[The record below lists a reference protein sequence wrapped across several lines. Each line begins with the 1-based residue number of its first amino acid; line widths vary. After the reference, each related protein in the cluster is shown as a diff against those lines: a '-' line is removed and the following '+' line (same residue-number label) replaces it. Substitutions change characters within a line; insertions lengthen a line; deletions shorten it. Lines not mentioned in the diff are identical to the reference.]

1 MTEEEKEAHR
11 EKSKWAGY
19 VAPEKK
25 RPTDEFFDLNSLA
38 LDAIRCD
45 AISPTGEIKPVTYKD
60 FINGV
65 VDKDAILKFVLVE
78 GKGTLVMNTDDVYYR
93 HETRHDNGQL
103 VDFCERR
110 KVDEKFE
117 MKGQFF

>member
-1 MTEEEKEAHR
+1 MISKSASAPVVDRESNEKLDMKPVQLLSKAEYQSMTEEEKEAHR

-25 RPTDEFFDLNSLA
+25 RPPDEYFDLNTLA
-38 LDAIRCD
+38 QDAIRCD
-45 AISPTGEIKPVTYKD
+45 AISLTGEIKPVTYKD

-78 GKGTLVMNTDDVYYR
+78 GKGTLI
-93 HETRHDNGQL
+93 
-103 VDFCERR
+103 
-110 KVDEKFE
+110 
-117 MKGQFF
+117 

>member
-19 VAPEKK
+19 VPPEKK

-38 LDAIRCD
+38 KDAIRCD
-45 AISPTGEIKPVTYKD
+45 AISPTGEIKTVNYKD
-60 FINGV
+60 FVNGV

-78 GKGTLVMNTDDVYYR
+78 GKGTLI
-93 HETRHDNGQL
+93 
-103 VDFCERR
+103 
-110 KVDEKFE
+110 
-117 MKGQFF
+117 